1 MEAGMLGLT
10 AKIVFQVKS
19 NWEYKKMSSQTQLI
33 LAILSI
39 PIGFWKLI
47 LAYVTM
53 KNIEKLPDMS

>member
-53 KNIEKLPDMS
+53 KKIEKLPDMS